1 MEMFSQGQTAEASL
15 SDEAIFAEPEGQ
27 VAEQFQ
33 DDHAETTEEAAPAVE
48 ETAPEEAA
56 PAGVQAAE
64 AMPVTVPKK
73 TGQTEGVTA
82 AAAIPPVNEKQYR
95 EMWRWNTRTATE
107 NAALR
112 RQLDEM
118 RREVAQLRRPVAAE
132 PAAQAGMP
140 GAAAGDE
147 QKKEFLRRFLQSPE
161 QTLRPLVE
169 RAAEQKAMRAVAP
182 ILKREEAVR
191 RSRSWQQAYQ
201 ENIQNWP
208 QLAEKENQVALV
220 RKMAQLSA
228 DDGDRALW
236 QRRPQRYL
244 PAAAMAL
251 FGLPVR
257 ADQAAIDAAVAA
269 VEQNRREQ
277 TQNKAGLTISQQPAR
292 RDTQA
297 LSPEERI
304 IAEMRSAHIG
314 TMFEKEKE

>member
-33 DDHAETTEEAAPAVE
+33 DDHAETAEEAAPAVE

-147 QKKEFLRRFLQSPE
+147 QQKKEFLRRFLQSPE

-182 ILKREEAVR
+182 ILKREEVVR

-297 LSPEERI
+297 LSPEETI

-314 TMFEKEKE
+314 TMFEK